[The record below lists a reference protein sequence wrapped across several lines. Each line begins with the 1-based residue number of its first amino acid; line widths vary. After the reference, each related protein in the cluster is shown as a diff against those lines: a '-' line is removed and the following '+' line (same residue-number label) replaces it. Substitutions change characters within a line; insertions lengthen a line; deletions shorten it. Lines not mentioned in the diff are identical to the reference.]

1 MRKVRTE
8 RQSFKKMWQKN
19 KYLLLI
25 FLPVFLYYLI
35 FAYTPMFGLVIAFK
49 DYQPFIGVFD
59 SKWVGF
65 KHFLTFFNSEFF
77 TRGLGNTLGINLL
90 NLALSFPAPIIL
102 ALLLDEVRHPRFKKS
117 VQTITYMPHFISIVV
132 VVGMLQDIMAVD
144 YGIVNRAI
152 MAFGGEQI
160 RFMTEPGWFKI
171 LYVLS
176 GIWQNVGW
184 SSIIYIAAINGIDQA
199 LYEAAAIDGA
209 NRWQKI
215 WHVTLPGIADTIIVL
230 LILQIGNMLNVGF
243 EKVLLMYNSSNMATA
258 DVISTYVYRVGLLS
272 GNLSYGAAVGLFNS
286 VINCFFLFMANG
298 LSKRFSGRG
307 LF

>member
-77 TRGLGNTLGINLL
+77 TRVLGNTLGINLL